1 MSFEHASASAEVLP
15 DKEVLLESP
24 LADAFERV
32 GLPLHYKFAGMLRE
46 EEDYRFD
53 PATYDNNRKGS
64 GFLGVGRFLAERIN
78 APRNMGRDWN
88 ELLDD
93 PIGRLEEPWI
103 QRLGYKFD
111 DDGPAREQ
119 LFEVGIKKIAWALQ
133 QASSEAER
141 MIAGLLADLLLP
153 REYEDD
159 EVVELPSDPGYT
171 RESREFGSCTTA
183 EIYFLEKAHP
193 RNDYMRTSGTS
204 IVDDFGNVIMWK
216 KHGGEPTAITF
227 VPCKLNGVVLP
238 PGSIIGLK
246 PKGLNASVAHI
257 GEFVSAQF
265 IRMSSLAISPEHRKH
280 DVGMTLV
287 FQQRNGMLYS
297 ESTSLEDV
305 YRSVVQNA

>member
-1 MSFEHASASAEVLP
+1 MSFEHVHASVEVLP

-32 GLPLHYKFAGMLRE
+32 GLPLNHVLACMLRE

-64 GFLGVGRFLAERIN
+64 GFLGVGRFLAEVIN
-78 APRNMGRDWN
+78 RPRNVGRDWQ

-93 PIGRLEEPWI
+93 PFGHLEEPWYR
-103 QRLGYKFD
+103 RL
-111 DDGPAREQ
+111 RERFEDEAPTRDQ
-119 LFEVGIKKIAWALQ
+119 LFAAGTKKIAWALQ

-159 EVVELPSDPGYT
+159 VVELPTDPGYT
-171 RESREFGSCTTA
+171 IGSREFGSCTTA
-183 EIYFLEKAHP
+183 ETYFLEKAHP
-193 RNDYMRTSGTS
+193 RTDYARTSGTR
-204 IVDDFGNVIMWK
+204 IYDHQGRLVMWK

-227 VPCKLNGVVLP
+227 APCKLNGVVLP

-246 PKGLNASVAHI
+246 PKGLNASAVHI
-257 GEFVSAQF
+257 GEFVGAQF
-265 IRMSSLAISPEHRKH
+265 LRMSSLAISPEHRKH

-287 FQQRNGMLYS
+287 FQQLNGMLYP